1 MLEFFKTD
9 DRKKIIRESF
19 HPLSFKEPSNYEK
32 KNLKYYAKEGFDK
45 YIHRAWRMK
54 NILLMPY

>member
-45 YIHRAWRMK
+45 YIHRA
-54 NILLMPY
+54 